1 MQEVSALSKAAAAK
15 EQSHIQCKA
24 AVADLHERL
33 KQSQQ
38 LLDACACTDGSA
50 AVKMQNLQDQMRAAR
65 YEICLLGAKCSWC
78 WVLAFGSA
86 VGTCCWW

>member
-1 MQEVSALSKAAAAK
+1 MQEVSPLSKAAAAK
-15 EQSHIQCKA
+15 QHSHVQCKT

-50 AVKMQNLQDQMRAAR
+50 AVKSEHLQDQLRAAR
-65 YEICLLGAKCSWC
+65 YELVHWVHSVDVAGYLLLCCGYL
-78 WVLAFGSA
+78 LAML
-86 VGTCCWW
+86 